1 MRFWDSSALLP
12 LLVAEATSV
21 SLVELRRSGG
31 AMLVWWASPVECTSA
46 LARLEREGTVPKEIF
61 GDAFAR
67 LTELSSLWV
76 EVQPSE
82 SVRRTASRLLRTHP
96 LRAADALQLS
106 GAIIASQHQPATLE
120 FVCLDAR
127 LVQAARREGF
137 PVLPD

>member
-1 MRFWDSSALLP
+1 
-12 LLVAEATSV
+12 
-21 SLVELRRSGG
+21 
-31 AMLVWWASPVECTSA
+31 MLVWWASPVECTSA